1 MFLCHLMLGGGGH
14 ASVICAG
21 SISAHE
27 GLGVYAVLMCE
38 AGNPLISVQD
48 VKHFRADLVLVIALC
63 NQGC

>member
-1 MFLCHLMLGGGGH
+1 MRVLSVLV
-14 ASVICAG
+14 ASV
-21 SISAHE
+21 HMR
-27 GLGVYAVLMCE
+27 GLGVYAVLMCK